1 LIPADELSPS
11 GSDCGVAIFID
22 RQLGS
27 AWGGGSKIYRSGP
40 FAKGKPEQG
49 YQLPLTPREYF
60 AAGIAAANAWTR
72 KTYGKDFDRLTAAE
86 RIAALKAIEEGKAAL
101 ENFDAAAFFGQ
112 LHAITMAG
120 FFSDPIHGGNRDKI
134 GWTLL
139 GFPGL
144 PATYADKIDPYRD
157 KRYVADPQS
166 IADFS

>member
-1 LIPADELSPS
+1 M
-11 GSDCGVAIFID
+11 
-22 RQLGS
+22 
-27 AWGGGSKIYRSGP
+27 
-40 FAKGKPEQG
+40 
-49 YQLPLTPREYF
+49 
-60 AAGIAAANAWTR
+60 AANAWTR
-72 KTYGKDFDRLTAAE
+72 KTYGKDFDRLAAAE

-101 ENFDAAAFFGQ
+101 ENFDAAGFFGQ

-144 PATYADKIDPYRD
+144 PATYADKIDAYRD
-157 KRYVADPQS
+157 KRYVVDPQS